1 MTRNRPLSELGSP
14 PFALR
19 IYRTV
24 LTLGKPIIK
33 LILTRRM
40 SRGKEDRARLS
51 ERFGV
56 ASIDRPAGDLIWI
69 HAASVGEA
77 LSVMPLLGALLKSQ
91 PKANVLMTTG
101 TVTSAKLIA
110 EKLPPRAVHQFVPVD
125 EPGAVKQ
132 FLDHW
137 RPNVALWVESEL
149 WPNLIWQTAER
160 RIKMAL
166 VNARLSPASF
176 RGWRRAPHLIRTLL
190 QCFDVCLAQDH
201 DSARRF
207 EKLGANKVIVT
218 GNLKLF
224 APPLSFD
231 EKAFESLEQALDER
245 PCWLAASTHAGEE
258 TIIAACHKELKDRW
272 PNLVTIIV
280 PRHPE
285 RGSAIVESLKEDGLS
300 IACRTNSKSIAPELD
315 IYVADTL
322 GELGLFYRLAK
333 LAFIGGSLVRHGGQN
348 PLEAAR
354 LGLPV
359 LHGPHI
365 FNFTPIYRLMDRGK
379 ASVTVADGT
388 ALSKAVD
395 NLLKDEG
402 KRRDMA
408 ARAKNVVAG
417 TDAVLHNTLTAVAD
431 LMAHGPDI
439 VDGSTDRAGNAVS

>member
-1 MTRNRPLSELGSP
+1 MTRNRPLSALGAP
-14 PFALR
+14 PFSLR
-19 IYRTV
+19 LYRTM
-24 LTLGKPIIK
+24 LTLGNPIIK
-33 LILTRRM
+33 LVLSWRM
-40 SRGKEDRARLS
+40 RRGKEDPARLS

-56 ASIDRPAGDLIWI
+56 ASINRPAGDLIWI

-77 LSVMPLLGALLKSQ
+77 LSVMPLLDALLESQ

-101 TVTSAKLIA
+101 TVTSARLIA
-110 EKLPPRAVHQFVPVD
+110 EKLPPRAFHQFIPVD
-125 EPGAVKQ
+125 QPGAVKQ

-160 RIKMAL
+160 QIKMAL

-176 RGWRRAPHLIRTLL
+176 RGWRRAPHLIGSLL
-190 QCFDVCLAQDH
+190 KCFDVCLAQDH
-201 DSARRF
+201 DSAKRF
-207 EKLGANKVIVT
+207 ETLGANKVIVT

-231 EKAFESLEQALDER
+231 EKAFASLEQALDGR
-245 PCWLAASTHAGEE
+245 PCWLAASTHPGEE

-272 PNLVTIIV
+272 PDLLTIIV

-285 RGSAIVESLKEDGLS
+285 RGSAIVDSLKADGLA
-300 IACRTNSKSIAPELD
+300 IAHRTKSKSIAPDLD

-333 LAFIGGSLVRHGGQN
+333 LVFMGGSLVRHGGQN

-354 LGLPV
+354 LGPPV

-365 FNFTPIYRLMDRGK
+365 FNFTPIYRLMDSGK
-379 ASVTVADGT
+379 ASLTVADGA

-408 ARAKNVVAG
+408 ARAKNIVAG
-417 TDAVLHNTLTAVAD
+417 TDAVLHNTLDALAY
-431 LMAHGPDI
+431 LMGPGPNT
-439 VDGSTDRAGNAVS
+439 VNRSRNRAGHAVS